1 MPQSDSVNYT
11 ASWTQVCNRA
21 LGRLGSDTIT
31 DMTDGTQSAEYCGR
45 FLPEAIEY
53 VLGQWDFKFAR
64 RRQRLAMNAEQP
76 AFGWKYQFNYP
87 MDCIRLVKV
96 YGSHSLTPEDI
107 ECVPYQ
113 VENGKILTDADE
125 LQIIYI
131 ARPDDPNQLPQSVRK
146 AVSTHLAY
154 LLSTPLASNE
164 QLTGLIA
171 AESQAAIERAKKEDA
186 EMNFD
191 PLASGNRFHTEA
203 RR

>member
-1 MPQSDSVNYT
+1 MPQTDSVNYT
-11 ASWTQVCNRA
+11 ASWTQICNRA

-31 DMTDGTQSAEYCGR
+31 DLSDGTQSAEYCGR
-45 FLPEAIEY
+45 FLPEAIEH

-64 RRQRLAMNAEQP
+64 RRQRLAMNAGQP
-76 AFGWKYQFNYP
+76 AFGWKYQYNYP

-96 YGSHSLTPEDI
+96 YGCHCQMPVDI

-131 ARPDDPNQLPQSVRK
+131 ARPDDPNQMPQSARK
-146 AVSTHLAY
+146 AISTHLAY
-154 LLSTPLASNE
+154 LLATPLTSNE
-164 QLTGLIA
+164 QLIALIA
-171 AESQAAIERAKKEDA
+171 AESQTAIERAKKEDA

-191 PLASGNRFHTEA
+191 PRAQGSRFHTEA
-203 RR
+203 RK

>member
-1 MPQSDSVNYT
+1 MPQTDSVDYT
-11 ASWTQVCNRA
+11 ASWTQICNRA
-21 LGRLGSDTIT
+21 LGRLGSDSIT
-31 DMTDGTQSAEYCGR
+31 DLSDGTKNAEYCGR

-53 VLGQWDFKFAR
+53 VLGQWNFKFAR
-64 RRQRLAMNAEQP
+64 RRLRLAMNAVQP
-76 AFGWKYQFNYP
+76 AFGWKHQFNCP

-96 YGSHSLTPEDI
+96 YGCHCQMPLET

-113 VENGKILTDADE
+113 AENGKILTDADE
-125 LQIIYI
+125 LQIVYI

-146 AVSTHLAY
+146 AISTHLAY
-154 LLSTPLASNE
+154 LLATPLTSNE
-164 QLTGLIA
+164 QLIALIA

-191 PLASGNRFHTEA
+191 PLSSGSMFHTEA